1 LREQEARRIRENERK
16 RIWAAKKRAAL
27 RQAPVK
33 KPVKS
38 AQAERYKK
46 EDEMLDE
53 HDVRL
58 HRTKPTVSS
67 PKLYTKEEV
76 KRLILEFAKQ
86 QQEPQPAPVL
96 TRQERKKQTRREKLE
111 SQLRRMT
118 DAPEEAKYPVSTDEA
133 RRILEEDG
141 KRLVE
146 RLQEPQTSH
155 FKGKK
160 PIQFAKEA
168 EPEEE
173 PEEPPRQVI
182 QQPRRRIRFSRRGAP
197 APERQNIPD
206 VIGEQIERKPYQTAF
221 CPEAI
226 LDVKEIRRRPEEHLE
241 INIIKK
247 SRVVDVFCIPV
258 DKKKFHYKT
267 VLYDVIE
274 EGIYLMPTKS
284 GLLMPSSYYREGTVK
299 PALFLNTNKGITGR
313 ALSLLYREQLYRQ
326 ILYAEDPKYNLFIV
340 ILLIAILICYGIGA
354 YFVFFHNGGMF
365 PVPDLPLIGGG

>member
-1 LREQEARRIRENERK
+1 MPSCKPKKLTLREQEARRIHENERK

-27 RQAPVK
+27 RQAPAK
-33 KPVKS
+33 KPLKS

-46 EDEMLDE
+46 EDE
-53 HDVRL
+53 
-58 HRTKPTVSS
+58 
-67 PKLYTKEEV
+67 KLYTKEEV

-86 QQEPQPAPVL
+86 QQEPQPVPVL

-173 PEEPPRQVI
+173 PEEMPPRQVI
-182 QQPRRRIRFSRRGAP
+182 QQPRRRIRFSRRSAP
-197 APERQNIPD
+197 APARQDMPD

-284 GLLMPSSYYREGTVK
+284 GLLMPSSYYREGTMK

>member
-1 LREQEARRIRENERK
+1 MPSCEKPLKKKPLTLREQKARRDRENERK
-16 RIWAAKKRAAL
+16 RLWAAKKRASL
-27 RQAPVK
+27 RQAPIK
-33 KPVKS
+33 KQVKS

-46 EDEMLDE
+46 QDE
-53 HDVRL
+53 
-58 HRTKPTVSS
+58 
-67 PKLYTKEEV
+67 KLYTKEEV
-76 KRLILEFAKQ
+76 KSLILEFAKK
-86 QQEPQPAPVL
+86 QQEEAMPAPVL

-118 DAPEEAKYPVSTDEA
+118 DAPEEAKYEITPEEA
-133 RRILEEDG
+133 ERR
-141 KRLVE
+141 
-146 RLQEPQTSH
+146 EPTTH

-160 PIQFAKEA
+160 PIQFAKE
-168 EPEEE
+168 EKPEETPE
-173 PEEPPRQVI
+173 EEPPRQVI
-182 QQPRRRIRFSRRGAP
+182 PQPQRRRIRFSRRSAP
-197 APERQNIPD
+197 APTRTGIPD
-206 VIGEQIERKPYQTAF
+206 VVEEQIERKPYQTAF

-226 LDVKEIRRRPEEHLE
+226 LDVREIRRRPEEHLE

-258 DKKKFHYKT
+258 DKKKFHYKK
-267 VLYDVIE
+267 VEYDVIE

-365 PVPDLPLIGGG
+365 PAKIPLIGG